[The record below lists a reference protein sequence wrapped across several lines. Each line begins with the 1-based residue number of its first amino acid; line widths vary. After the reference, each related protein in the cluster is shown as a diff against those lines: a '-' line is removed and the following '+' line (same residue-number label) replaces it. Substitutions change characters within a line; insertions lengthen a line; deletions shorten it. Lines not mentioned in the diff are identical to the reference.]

1 MESRLRPRPRLMADI
16 NMVPFTDVVLVLL
29 VIFMVTTPFLFQGNF
44 QVKLPK
50 VAAPSPHLPETIT
63 LTITQG
69 DKIYLD
75 AKETALDSLETDLK
89 TLTSQKPGAL
99 VMINADK
106 NVSHGTV
113 AGVMSKAYLAGVTK
127 LGIAVEIEENGSAPA
142 ASTTNPAPGAPT
154 SSAAPSASAGQAQP
168 AAPAQQ
174 AAPAASNPVKTQ

>member
-1 MESRLRPRPRLMADI
+1 MSEI

-29 VIFMVTTPFLFQGNF
+29 VIFMVTTPFLFQGDF

-50 VAAPSPHLPETIT
+50 VAAPSPQLPETIT

-69 DKIYLD
+69 DKIYLNSQ
-75 AKETALDSLETDLK
+75 ETPLENLSGNLRALSI
-89 TLTSQKPGAL
+89 QKPGAL

-127 LGIAVEIEENGSAPA
+127 LGIAVELGDNP
-142 ASTTNPAPGAPT
+142 ASTVSPRSTGV
-154 SSAAPSASAGQAQP
+154 SAPSAQAP
-168 AAPAQQ
+168 I
-174 AAPAASNPVKTQ
+174 KTQ

>member
-1 MESRLRPRPRLMADI
+1 MAEI

-63 LTITQG
+63 LTVTQG
-69 DKIYLD
+69 DKIYLND
-75 AKETALDSLETDLK
+75 KETALDDLTTALK
-89 TLTSQKPGAL
+89 TLVDQKPGVL

-113 AGVMSKAYLAGVTK
+113 TGVMSKAYLAGVNK
-127 LGIAVEIEENGSAPA
+127 LGIAVEIGDEAATTAP
-142 ASTTNPAPGAPT
+142 TNAVVPAPVAVSQPN
-154 SSAAPSASAGQAQP
+154 ASAQ
-168 AAPAQQ
+168 
-174 AAPAASNPVKTQ
+174 VKTP